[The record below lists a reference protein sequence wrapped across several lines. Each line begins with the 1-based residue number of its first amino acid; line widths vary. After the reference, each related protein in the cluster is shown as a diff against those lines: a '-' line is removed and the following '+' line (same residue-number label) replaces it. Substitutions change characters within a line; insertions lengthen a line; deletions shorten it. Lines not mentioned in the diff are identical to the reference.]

1 MAKPT
6 GLPTQATG
14 NAASQAHLPT
24 ELPPADPPPPPQPEV
39 GPPNDASI
47 STAGAAPDPDD
58 FAIIIIGGAP
68 EGREPVVM
76 GTVDGS
82 LGGPDT
88 SIAIE
93 LHLRP
98 PASDTAD
105 IEVVQAFDHLHL
117 HLQFDL
123 LA

>member
-1 MAKPT
+1 MAKPSS
-6 GLPTQATG
+6 LPSQATT
-14 NAASQAHLPT
+14 NADSHAHLPT

-39 GPPNDASI
+39 GPPPTITAAVTDPEDFVHEI
-47 STAGAAPDPDD
+47 S
-58 FAIIIIGGAP
+58 GGAT
-68 EGREPVVM
+68 EGRGPVIV
-76 GTVDGS
+76 GTVDGL

-105 IEVVQAFDHLHL
+105 IEAVQAFDHLHL

-123 LA
+123 IA